1 MLQWSTFAT
10 PFLSMKRL
18 HCLLPP
24 KCSLFGLLSKSE
36 ATRCSTPVLHVSSP
50 SRRWMRA
57 LTFSARCRAVWACC
71 SWEFSASYD
80 LAQRHCW
87 PPAPRLWICRIRSKT
102 LFAALGVSLASC
114 CGGYRTS
121 NPASCARQAG
131 FDSPKQ
137 TAEHIRGEQFACDFI
152 SAPIFLDAACRWPI
166 ACNSK
171 WW

>member
-10 PFLSMKRL
+10 QVLSMKRL

-24 KCSLFGLLSKSE
+24 KCSLFGLLSKSD

-57 LTFSARCRAVWACC
+57 LTSSARCRAVWTCC
-71 SWEFSASYD
+71 SWECSASCD
-80 LAQRHCW
+80 LAQRQCW
-87 PPAPRLWICRIRSKT
+87 PTAPRLWICRILSKT
-102 LFAALGVSLASC
+102 LFAALGVSLAPC
-114 CGGYRTS
+114 CGGYRIS

-137 TAEHIRGEQFACDFI
+137 IAEHIHGEQFACDFI
-152 SAPIFLDAACRWPI
+152 SAPIFLDAAGRWPI